1 MLKRLFLSLLL
12 IYSCSSE
19 EEEPAPPPPPVK
31 YTLTTAVNPAEGGT
45 ITPASGEYNAGTTV
59 TITASPAAEYVFKD
73 WTGATG
79 TNASISVVMSSD
91 KSVTANFVKKQYPL
105 TVEIEGEGTVSEKV
119 IKQGLATDY
128 NSGTIVELTAEPTG
142 EWEFVEWKGDLT
154 STDNPAQI
162 TIDKAKTVTAVFVKK
177 QYPLTV
183 EIEGEG
189 SVTEKVIKAGVATD
203 YNSGTIVELT
213 ATAETGWEFKEW
225 SGDLTGTDN
234 PSQITIDAAKTV
246 KAVFVKKQFT
256 VNITIEGE
264 GTVTSEV
271 MTGLKVDNKYE
282 YGTDLKL
289 TANAETGWEF
299 KEWSGDL
306 TGTDNPS
313 QITIDAAKTV
323 KAVFVK
329 KQFTVNITIEGEGTV
344 TSEVMTGLKV
354 DNKYEYGTD
363 LKLTANAE
371 TGWEFKEWSGDIIST
386 ENPVQITIDGSK
398 NVKVKFFNENY
409 FELTYGGEQGE
420 PFEDY
425 NNVVDG
431 PDQNGFLVQSFSEGK
446 SSSVNCDLCVENE
459 LHNIVAYS
467 TDELKNQFANI
478 DWKDVSVL
486 DGNKLISFYA
496 DGRNNDDS
504 NYPGVGGGPSDGSYS
519 KRVELAD
526 NRTEGKFTN
535 GDERYYTLSFWAPS
549 DIWDNSTK
557 WSVVMSQ
564 FKQFGGGQPNFEV
577 RLSQEGD
584 YVLTVRAKYNDIPYT
599 DITTVK
605 PDQWNH
611 LKYYIKHSNDSDGKI
626 IIWFN
631 GEKVFE
637 HDGRTLYYNGKDGYF
652 KFGMYTEMRDE
663 RILLFDRIK
672 ISNGLNGKTI
682 DEWSKD
688 QN

>member
-1 MLKRLFLSLLL
+1 MKKLFSFLL
-12 IYSCSSE
+12 IVVLIACSKD
-19 EEEPAPPPPPVK
+19 PVI
-31 YTLTTAVNPAEGGT
+31 YTLTATANPAEGGSVS
-45 ITPASGEYNAGTTV
+45 PSSQQYDSGDVATV
-59 TITASPAAEYVFKD
+59 TATPSAEYVFQSWSGSASGSSPSTTVTMDSDKAVVANFVKKKYALTINVEGEGSVTEKVIKAGAATD
-73 WTGATG
+73 YNSGTVVELTAVPEGEWLFVEWTGDLTG
-79 TNASISVVMSSD
+79 SENPKEITID
-91 KSVTANFVKKQYPL
+91 KAKTVTAVFVKKQYPL
-105 TVEIEGEGTVSEKV
+105 TIEIEGEGTVSEKV

-142 EWEFVEWKGDLT
+142 DWEFVEWSGDIT
-154 STDNPAQI
+154 STD
-162 TIDKAKTVTAVFVKK
+162 
-177 QYPLTV
+177 
-183 EIEGEG
+183 
-189 SVTEKVIKAGVATD
+189 
-203 YNSGTIVELT
+203 
-213 ATAETGWEFKEW
+213 
-225 SGDLTGTDN
+225 
-234 PSQITIDAAKTV
+234 
-246 KAVFVKKQFT
+246 
-256 VNITIEGE
+256 
-264 GTVTSEV
+264 
-271 MTGLKVDNKYE
+271 
-282 YGTDLKL
+282 
-289 TANAETGWEF
+289 
-299 KEWSGDL
+299 
-306 TGTDNPS
+306 
-313 QITIDAAKTV
+313 
-323 KAVFVK
+323 
-329 KQFTVNITIEGEGTV
+329 
-344 TSEVMTGLKV
+344 
-354 DNKYEYGTD
+354 
-363 LKLTANAE
+363 
-371 TGWEFKEWSGDIIST
+371 
-386 ENPVQITIDGSK
+386 NPVQITIDGSK

-672 ISNGLNGKTI
+672 ISDGLNGKTI

>member
-1 MLKRLFLSLLL
+1 MKKLFSFLL
-12 IYSCSSE
+12 IVVLIGCSKDV
-19 EEEPAPPPPPVK
+19 EEPVLF
-31 YTLTTAVNPAEGGT
+31 TLTATANPTVGGT
-45 ITPASGEYNAGTTV
+45 VSPTNGQYESGDLATV
-59 TITASPAAEYVFKD
+59 TATPNAEYVFEK
-73 WTGATG
+73 WTGGATG
-79 TNASISVVMSSD
+79 TSSSVSVTMNGNKSVV
-91 KSVTANFVKKQYPL
+91 ANFIKKQYPL
-105 TVEIEGEGTVSEKV
+105 TIEIEGEGTVTETV

-189 SVTEKVIKAGVATD
+189 TVSEKVIKQGLATD

-271 MTGLKVDNKYE
+271 VTGLKVDDKYE

-289 TANAETGWEF
+289 TATAKDDWEF
-299 KEWSGDL
+299 
-306 TGTDNPS
+306 
-313 QITIDAAKTV
+313 V
-323 KAVFVK
+323 
-329 KQFTVNITIEGEGTV
+329 
-344 TSEVMTGLKV
+344 
-354 DNKYEYGTD
+354 
-363 LKLTANAE
+363 
-371 TGWEFKEWSGDIIST
+371 EWSGDIIST

-672 ISNGLNGKTI
+672 ISDGLNGKTI

>member
-213 ATAETGWEFKEW
+213 AT
-225 SGDLTGTDN
+225 
-234 PSQITIDAAKTV
+234 
-246 KAVFVKKQFT
+246 
-256 VNITIEGE
+256 
-264 GTVTSEV
+264 
-271 MTGLKVDNKYE
+271 
-282 YGTDLKL
+282 
-289 TANAETGWEF
+289 AETGWEF

>member
-79 TNASISVVMSSD
+79 TNASISVVMSSN

-213 ATAETGWEFKEW
+213 AT
-225 SGDLTGTDN
+225 
-234 PSQITIDAAKTV
+234 
-246 KAVFVKKQFT
+246 
-256 VNITIEGE
+256 
-264 GTVTSEV
+264 
-271 MTGLKVDNKYE
+271 
-282 YGTDLKL
+282 
-289 TANAETGWEF
+289 AETGWEF

>member
-1 MLKRLFLSLLL
+1 MKKLFSFLL
-12 IYSCSSE
+12 IVVLIACSKDV
-19 EEEPAPPPPPVK
+19 EEPVLF
-31 YTLTTAVNPAEGGT
+31 TLTATANPTEGGT
-45 ITPASGEYNAGTTV
+45 VSPTNGQYESGDVATV
-59 TITASPAAEYVFKD
+59 TATPNAEYVFEK
-73 WTGATG
+73 WTGGATETSSSVSVTMNG
-79 TNASISVVMSSD
+79 NKSVV
-91 KSVTANFVKKQYPL
+91 ANFIKKQYPL
-105 TVEIEGEGTVSEKV
+105 TIEIEGEGTVTETV
-119 IKQGLATDY
+119 IKQGL
-128 NSGTIVELTAEPTG
+128 
-142 EWEFVEWKGDLT
+142 
-154 STDNPAQI
+154 
-162 TIDKAKTVTAVFVKK
+162 
-177 QYPLTV
+177 
-183 EIEGEG
+183 
-189 SVTEKVIKAGVATD
+189 ATD

-234 PSQITIDAAKTV
+234 PSQITIGAAKTI

-271 MTGLKVDNKYE
+271 VTGLKVDNKYE

-289 TANAETGWEF
+289 TATAKDDWEF
-299 KEWSGDL
+299 
-306 TGTDNPS
+306 
-313 QITIDAAKTV
+313 V
-323 KAVFVK
+323 
-329 KQFTVNITIEGEGTV
+329 
-344 TSEVMTGLKV
+344 
-354 DNKYEYGTD
+354 
-363 LKLTANAE
+363 
-371 TGWEFKEWSGDIIST
+371 EWSGDIIST

-446 SSSVNCDLCVENE
+446 SSSVSCDLCVENE

-467 TDELKNQFANI
+467 TDELKNQFADI

-672 ISNGLNGKTI
+672 ISDGLNGKTI